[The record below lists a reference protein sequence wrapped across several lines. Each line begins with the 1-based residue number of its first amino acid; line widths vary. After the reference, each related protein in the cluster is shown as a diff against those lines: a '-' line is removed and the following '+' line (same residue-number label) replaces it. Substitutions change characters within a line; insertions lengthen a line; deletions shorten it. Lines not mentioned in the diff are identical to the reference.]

1 MGFGMGLRLT
11 RSALVAALLTFFIP
25 LTSSAH
31 PLKLSASMIEHD
43 AAQNHFKLECKVFI
57 DDFQLSLVN
66 SILKG
71 RDPNSV
77 KREDRAKLVA
87 DYFQKFYSVRHNDRK
102 LVWKVHR
109 IVPLYRENVLVIQ
122 LHGASSKL
130 KKGDTVTVE
139 NTIMFPDFGSTQT
152 NRTVLLIPSFKID
165 DGHAATMHDYK
176 MTYVLGERKR

>member
-11 RSALVAALLTFFIP
+11 RSALIAAILTFFVS
-25 LTSSAH
+25 LTASAH

-43 AAQNHFKLECKVFI
+43 AAQNRFKLECKVFI

-66 SILKG
+66 SILKD

-102 LVWKVHR
+102 LVWKVHQ
-109 IVPLYRENVLVIQ
+109 IVPLYRENVLIIQ

-130 KKGDTVTVE
+130 KRGDKVTVE

-165 DGHAATMHDYK
+165 HGHAATMHDYT
-176 MTYVLGERKR
+176 MTHVLGGA

>member
-1 MGFGMGLRLT
+1 MRTGSIRQSLIAVLVI
-11 RSALVAALLTFFIP
+11 ALVPQAALG
-25 LTSSAH
+25 H

-43 AAQNHFKLECKVFI
+43 AKRNTFNMECKVFI

-66 SILKG
+66 SILKD

-77 KREDRAKLVA
+77 KQEDRAGLVEQ
-87 DYFQKFYSVRHNDRK
+87 YFQKFYSVRHNGRQ
-102 LVWKVHR
+102 LIWKVHR

-122 LHGASSKL
+122 LQGASSKL
-130 KKGDTVTVE
+130 KRGDKVTVE

-152 NRTVLLIPSFKID
+152 NRTVLLIPSFNID

-176 MTYVLGERKR
+176 MTYVLGTRER

>member
-1 MGFGMGLRLT
+1 MRTGSIRQSLIAVLVI
-11 RSALVAALLTFFIP
+11 ALVPQAALG
-25 LTSSAH
+25 H

-43 AAQNHFKLECKVFI
+43 AKRNTFNMECKVFI

-66 SILKG
+66 SILKD

-77 KREDRAKLVA
+77 KQEDRAGLVEQ
-87 DYFQKFYSVRHNDRK
+87 YFQKFYSVRHNGRQ
-102 LVWKVHR
+102 LIWKVHR

-122 LHGASSKL
+122 LQGASSKL
-130 KKGDTVTVE
+130 NRGDKVTVE

-152 NRTVLLIPSFKID
+152 NRTVLLIPSFHID

-176 MTYVLGERKR
+176 MTYVLGTRER

>member
-1 MGFGMGLRLT
+1 MRTGSIRQSLIAVLVI
-11 RSALVAALLTFFIP
+11 ALVPQAALG
-25 LTSSAH
+25 H

-43 AAQNHFKLECKVFI
+43 AKRNTFNMECKVFI

-66 SILKG
+66 SILKD

-77 KREDRAKLVA
+77 KQEDRAGLVEQ
-87 DYFQKFYSVRHNDRK
+87 YFQKFYSVRHNGRQ
-102 LVWKVHR
+102 LIWKVHR

-122 LHGASSKL
+122 LQGASSKL
-130 KKGDTVTVE
+130 NRGDKVTVE

-152 NRTVLLIPSFKID
+152 NRTVLLIPSFNID

-176 MTYVLGERKR
+176 MTYVLGTRER

>member
-11 RSALVAALLTFFIP
+11 KSARLAALMIVFFP
-25 LTSSAH
+25 FTTSAH

-43 AAQNHFKLECKVFI
+43 ATRNTFKMECKVFI

-66 SILKG
+66 SILKD

-77 KREDRAKLVA
+77 KQEDRAGLVEQ
-87 DYFQKFYSVRHNDRK
+87 YFQKFYSLRHNGRQ
-102 LVWKVHR
+102 LTWKVHR
-109 IVPLYRENVLVIQ
+109 IVSLYRENVLVIQ
-122 LHGASSKL
+122 LQGASSKL
-130 KKGDTVTVE
+130 KKGDKVTVE

-165 DGHAATMHDYK
+165 DGHAATMHDYT
-176 MTYVLGERKR
+176 MSYVLGER